1 MNKFKQNSSSV
12 HQNRSR
18 DEDLSKCGSGV
29 YATIA
34 TGDNFANND
43 ANNNTIDDQ
52 NNYQIMVEFN
62 KAGFPFYVLVS
73 FVIGQDSVLK
83 PI

>member
-1 MNKFKQNSSSV
+1 MRRFKQNSSSV
-12 HQNRSR
+12 HQNWSC
-18 DEDLSKCGSGV
+18 DEDLSKCGFGD
-29 YATIA
+29 YARVA

-62 KAGFPFYVLVS
+62 KAGFPFYVLAS
-73 FVIGQDSVLK
+73 FVIGQDIVLK
-83 PI
+83 PL